1 METPNDN
8 DISQEKMEIPKKK
21 KKDPVGQFFA
31 LQKIFR
37 VKKDFN
43 EDLKKIKASWDK
55 MIKSIK
61 ESSPKRKRFR
71 KLYGKL
77 EEMEGQLSEIKDD
90 TTEIKIK
97 IDDLAIIIDKQM
109 EGIADIEMYMK
120 KNLGSDWKILKN
132 SWKQCKKGEIS
143 KKEFI
148 KISLSKIGKRFA
160 SIFVSV

>member
-1 METPNDN
+1 MESPIDN
-8 DISQEKMEIPKKK
+8 GTSQEKIEIPKKK
-21 KKDPVGQFFA
+21 KKDPVEQFF
-31 LQKIFR
+31 LQ

-55 MIKSIK
+55 MIKNLK
-61 ESSPKRKRFR
+61 ENSPKRKRFR

-90 TTEIKIK
+90 TTEIKLK
-97 IDDLAIIIDKQM
+97 IDHVAKIIDKQS
-109 EGIADIEMYMK
+109 ESIADIETYMK

-143 KKEFI
+143 KIEFF

-160 SIFVSV
+160 SIFISV